1 VSGEVQRADLRA
13 RTGLRLGARGSALSR
28 AQAELVRAAL
38 GGDGVEVVYVTT
50 TGDRRSAAGQPIEW
64 KGDFTRELDQ
74 ALRDGRIDFAVHSLK
89 DVPAVPSE
97 DLVLTA
103 VPPREDPSDVLV
115 SNGGLRL
122 AALPP
127 GARVGT
133 SSPRRRAQLLRAR
146 PDLRVEEIRGNVD
159 TRVRR
164 LREGRCDA
172 LVLAR
177 AGLARLGRLDEIV
190 EVCPRRPCCPRRG
203 RARSRSSPAPPTG
216 ARATRSRRSTMPP
229 PTARSWRRGA
239 FSPSS
244 RRAARLRSRRAP
256 ARRASAVRLTAAVFS
271 PDGSR
276 ALRESAAADGGH
288 PADLGE
294 RVARR
299 LLDAGAAELIREAEA
314 P

>member
-190 EVCPRRPCCPRRG
+190 EVLPEETLLPAPGQGALAIFARAADRRTRDALAPLDDAASHREVLAERRLLAVLEAG
-203 RARSRSSPAPPTG
+203 CKAPVAARARAEGR
-216 ARATRSRRSTMPP
+216 
-229 PTARSWRRGA
+229 
-239 FSPSS
+239 
-244 RRAARLRSRRAP
+244 
-256 ARRASAVRLTAAVFS
+256 AVRLTAAVFS